1 MGEFQLRMP
10 ELGSSLYHA
19 PRLTLGDYHLKL
31 SAETQA
37 ILADLRALII
47 SERLRRAWLTPDW
60 SSYDR
65 AAEIGKQLSQPLPPG
80 SKCSW
85 YKPGA
90 GPKTPRKAT
99 YGDALNAVYRTP
111 CVRKFA
117 DEHLER
123 VKRFGQGVW
132 DGAGPAGKTGIV
144 VGAVAVVGAGIALGP
159 LSGRDLPVPKVPG
172 LTMRIALGAD
182 ALPPGLNIAV
192 PPGAYSF
199 GLTMDFAQVFDVLK

>member
-1 MGEFQLRMP
+1 MGEFQLQMP
-10 ELGSSLYHA
+10 ELGSSLYRA

-31 SAETQA
+31 STETQA
-37 ILADLRALII
+37 ILADLRAQKR
-47 SERLRRAWLTPDW
+47 SELLRRAWRLPDW

-65 AAEIGKQLSQPLPPG
+65 AAEIGKQLSKPLPPG

-85 YKPGA
+85 YKPGR
-90 GPKTPRKAT
+90 GPSKPRRAT
-99 YGDALNAVYRTP
+99 YGDALNAVYRIP

-123 VKRFGQGVW
+123 VQRFGQGVW

-144 VGAVAVVGAGIALGP
+144 VGAIAVVGAGVALGP

-172 LTMRIALGAD
+172 LTMRFALGAD
-182 ALPPGLNIAV
+182 AVPPGLNIAV

-199 GLTMDFAQVFDVLK
+199 GLAMDFAEVFDALK